1 MLSRRQLIAAVPAV
15 LVTGPVQA
23 APPLT
28 VYKTA
33 SCGCCTGWITTMRRA
48 GYAPKVVVVEDISP
62 NAVELRWIVE
72 LNAHIVVNGA
82 DGDGFFYK

>member
-1 MLSRRQLIAAVPAV
+1 MKIGLLFFADFSKWV
-15 LVTGPVQA
+15 L
-23 APPLT
+23 
-28 VYKTA
+28 
-33 SCGCCTGWITTMRRA
+33 
-48 GYAPKVVVVEDISP
+48 VEDISP